1 MVYTTQLP
9 KIKIWEVTMKN
20 EKDYSFK
27 PIISLRIS
35 RKLLLKLDK
44 KAKEEKKT
52 RSYMINK
59 ILNNSID

>member
-1 MVYTTQLP
+1 MYTIQLP

-44 KAKEEKKT
+44 KAKEKKT

>member
-1 MVYTTQLP
+1 
-9 KIKIWEVTMKN
+9 MKN
-20 EKDYSFK
+20 EKDYTFK

-35 RKLLLKLDK
+35 RNLLLKLDK

-59 ILNNSID
+59 ILKDSINHI

>member
-1 MVYTTQLP
+1 
-9 KIKIWEVTMKN
+9 MKN

-59 ILNNSID
+59 ILNSSID